1 MTFREKLKKRLHIAI
16 GYIVIGVTM
25 IVLAAVL
32 KLENE
37 FLSSF
42 GFALVVCGLVRVRNY
57 RRITKS
63 DETVRRQEIAETDE
77 RNIAIANRAKS
88 WAFSLYVFLTCVL
101 VIMLEIVNW
110 VELATVLAGS
120 VCALVLLYWGSY
132 WVIRRR
138 S

>member
-1 MTFREKLKKRLHIAI
+1 MTFREKLKKRLYIAI
-16 GYIVIGVTM
+16 GYLVTGVIL
-25 IVLAAVL
+25 IILAAVL

-42 GFALVVCGLVRVRNY
+42 GFALVACGLARVRNY
-57 RRITKS
+57 RRITKN
-63 DETVRRQEIAETDE
+63 DETIRRQEIAETDE
-77 RNIAIANRAKS
+77 RNISIANRAKS
-88 WAFSLYVFLTCVL
+88 AAFVLYVSLACAL
-101 VIMLEIVNW
+101 VIVLEILNR

>member
-1 MTFREKLKKRLHIAI
+1 MTFREKLKKRLYLAI
-16 GYIVIGVTM
+16 GYLIAGVIL
-25 IVLAAVL
+25 IILAAVL

-57 RRITKS
+57 KRITKS
-63 DETVRRQEIAETDE
+63 DESIRRQEIAETDE
-77 RNIAIANRAKS
+77 RNISIANRAKS

-101 VIMLEIVNW
+101 VIALEVLNREELVNI
-110 VELATVLAGS
+110 LGGS
-120 VCALVLLYWGSY
+120 VCALLLLYWGSY
-132 WVIRRR
+132 WIIRRR

>member
-1 MTFREKLKKRLHIAI
+1 
-16 GYIVIGVTM
+16 
-25 IVLAAVL
+25 
-32 KLENE
+32 
-37 FLSSF
+37 
-42 GFALVVCGLVRVRNY
+42 VVCGLVRVRNY

-88 WAFSLYVFLTCVL
+88 WAFALYLMLTSSL
-101 VIMLEIVNW
+101 VIVLEILNR